1 MQIPD
6 LIIGLAFVVGGIALG
21 MASFGMPG
29 LGGQMVGPGL
39 LPTIVAAG
47 FVLFG
52 GGLALQGLKSAR
64 VALPPLTVLSWQALR
79 VPTVVIGG
87 LLLYIAV
94 LEPIGFLV
102 ATTAYVAAVI
112 LVSGGRLVSGLIFAA
127 AITLGIDWV
136 FLNLMGVPLP
146 AGIIG

>member
-1 MQIPD
+1 MKIPD
-6 LIIGLAFVVGGIALG
+6 LVIGLAFVVGGIALG
-21 MASFGMPG
+21 LASYGMPS

-52 GGLALQGLKSAR
+52 GGLALQGWRSAR
-64 VALPPLTVLSWQALR
+64 VALPPRSALSWQAVR
-79 VPTVVIGG
+79 VPAVVIGG
-87 LLLYIAV
+87 LVLYIAA
-94 LEPIGFLV
+94 LEPVGFLV
-102 ATTAYVAAVI
+102 ATMVYVTAVI
-112 LVSGGRLVSGLIFAA
+112 LACGGRLASGVIFAA

-146 AGIIG
+146 AGILG